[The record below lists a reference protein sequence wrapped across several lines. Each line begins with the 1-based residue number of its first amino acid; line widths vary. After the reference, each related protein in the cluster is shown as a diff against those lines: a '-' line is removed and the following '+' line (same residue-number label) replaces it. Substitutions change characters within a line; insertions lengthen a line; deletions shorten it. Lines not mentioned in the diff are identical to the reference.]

1 MNALLKKSLAEFVG
15 VTVFLTA
22 ITAAG
27 NEFLKPFTVAIA
39 LGLKLDQEEDVHRV
53 LHHTDAPAVQ
63 DARTHAV
70 VHLRARAWTELRGLL
85 VLRYEL
91 ERHLI
96 EDMGLHLSRRI
107 LEDAELHLTIAGFHP
122 GIDGLHLDIHH
133 LFGDPSGA
141 DAPQR

>member
-1 MNALLKKSLAEFVG
+1 MSAHFDLALDQHANEALRREST
-15 VTVFLTA
+15 VTDLTMRIA
-22 ITAAG
+22 R
-27 NEFLKPFTVAIA
+27 LAIA

-63 DARTHAV
+63 DAHTHAV

-133 LFGDPSGA
+133 LFGDPSGS